1 MAFHESTGG
10 NNWELSPRWL
20 TDAPL
25 GKWRGVTTDEA
36 GRVTELVIFD
46 EMTGTVPPEIGNLTN
61 LTKLRLGT
69 SALTGELPP
78 EIGNLSKLE
87 SLEIGPNFMTGPIP
101 PEIGKLTNL
110 RKLSIAWT
118 EISGEIP
125 PTLGN
130 LTNLHELDLSYN
142 RLSGE
147 FPDALKSLANLEV
160 LHLHVNGLTGCLPD
174 ELAGVEAPY
183 GLLDPGLYFCSQ
195 TRPSHFAD
203 REALIAFYK
212 EAGGSYWTEGWD
224 WLNPDVSLGA
234 WHGVEVND
242 DGRVTKIALQS
253 NHLTGNLSPALE
265 DLTSL
270 SALFVEG
277 NEGLEGCI
285 PAGLFDV
292 PDNDLTT
299 LNLAACGGEAE

>member
-1 MAFHESTGG
+1 M
-10 NNWELSPRWL
+10 
-20 TDAPL
+20 
-25 GKWRGVTTDEA
+25 
-36 GRVTELVIFD
+36 VIFD

-61 LTKLRLGT
+61 LTRLYLGV
-69 SALTGELPP
+69 SALTGELPG

-87 SLEIGPNFMTGPIP
+87 ILEIGPNFMTGPIP
-101 PEIGKLTNL
+101 PEIGRLANL
-110 RKLSIAWT
+110 HTLSITWT
-118 EISGEIP
+118 EMSGEIP

-130 LTNLHELDLSYN
+130 LTNLKELYLSSN

-147 FPDALKSLANLEV
+147 FPGALKSLVNLEV
-160 LHLHVNGLTGCLPD
+160 MDLHHNSLTGCLPD
-174 ELAGVEAPY
+174 ELAGVGTRY
-183 GLLDPGLYFCSQ
+183 GQLDPGLYLCSE
-195 TRPSHFAD
+195 TKPAHPAD
-203 REALIAFYK
+203 REALIAFHQ
-212 EAGGSYWTEGWD
+212 EAGGSYWAEAWD

-253 NHLTGNLSPALE
+253 NNLTGKLSPALE
-265 DLTSL
+265 NLTSL
-270 SALFVEG
+270 TGLFVEG

-299 LNLAACGGEAE
+299 LELAACGGSGGVVRIET